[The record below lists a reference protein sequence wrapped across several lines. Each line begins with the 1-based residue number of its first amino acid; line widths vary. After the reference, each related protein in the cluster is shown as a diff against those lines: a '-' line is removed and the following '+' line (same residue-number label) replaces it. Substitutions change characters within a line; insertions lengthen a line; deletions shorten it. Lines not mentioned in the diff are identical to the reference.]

1 MAPKLIKVAPADVQ
15 DKAQTVAGAL
25 QRAAQPGPVPVAG
38 AGSPI
43 DTALESVVEAVANA
57 VAESTGTLLPR
68 ATIGLAQSTEAVQQ
82 LQGQDADNA
91 QQVAQVPGG
100 LARQAPLSGAGA
112 PAAAAPAGAAD
123 PATGMLSSVLGGVMQ
138 AASTP
143 MSALQSV
150 GGMASGAEQIPAQMG
165 QMATGAFGQLQH
177 GTQTQHPAD
186 AAQAHQHG
194 HHGASDDASTLP
206 APSEP
211 AATLGGQDLPGQ
223 VNGDGPD
230 RAPGPGTGASTSTA
244 V

>member
-38 AGSPI
+38 AGSAI
-43 DTALESVVEAVANA
+43 DTALEAVVTAVANA
-57 VAESTGTLLPR
+57 VADSTATLLPR
-68 ATIGLAQSTEAVQQ
+68 ATMGLAQSTEAVQQ

-100 LARQAPLSGAGA
+100 LAQQAPLSAGA
-112 PAAAAPAGAAD
+112 PAAAPAGAAD
-123 PATGMLSSVLGGVMQ
+123 PSTGMLSSVLGGVMQ

-143 MSALQSV
+143 MSSLQSV
-150 GGMASGAEQIPAQMG
+150 GGMVSGAGQIPAQMG

-177 GTQTQHPAD
+177 GTQTQDPAA
-186 AAQAHQHG
+186 AAQVHQHG
-194 HHGASDDASTLP
+194 HHRPSDDPSTLR

-211 AATLGGQDLPGQ
+211 AATPGGQDLPGQ

-230 RAPGPGTGASTSTA
+230 GAPGPGTGAGTSTA
-244 V
+244 L

>member
-43 DTALESVVEAVANA
+43 DTALEAVATAVANA
-57 VAESTGTLLPR
+57 VAGSTGTLLPR
-68 ATIGLAQSTEAVQQ
+68 ATMALAQSTEAVQQ
-82 LQGQDADNA
+82 LQGQDAENA

-100 LARQAPLSGAGA
+100 LAPQAPSSGAGA
-112 PAAAAPAGAAD
+112 PAAAPAGAAD
-123 PATGMLSSVLGGVMQ
+123 PAAGMLSSVLGGVMQ
-138 AASTP
+138 AASAP

-150 GGMASGAEQIPAQMG
+150 GGMASGAGQIPAQMG

-177 GTQTQHPAD
+177 GTQTQDPAD
-186 AAQAHQHG
+186 AAQVHQHG
-194 HHGASDDASTLP
+194 HRGPSDNASTLP

-211 AATLGGQDLPGQ
+211 AATPGGQDLPGQ

-230 RAPGPGTGASTSTA
+230 RAPGPGTGAGTSTA